1 MTKAMMKAAVY
12 HGPGDLRI
20 EEVPRPETGPRD
32 VVLRVDRVGV
42 CGSDLHVYRTGQF
55 GTGPGMIM
63 GHEFA
68 ATAVEVGDDVE
79 GARVGGRYTGF
90 TIGFCGE
97 CYWCEHGSP
106 RLCPELFSRYSGYG
120 KPGAM
125 AEFIR
130 IEDAEVG
137 SNLIEIPDGVSDEA
151 AAMAEPLGTAT
162 YSIHRAKPKGGDTVV
177 VIGAGPV
184 GLLLVQ
190 ALKATADVRVIVTE
204 MSEPRAHLAAEVGA
218 DHVLDARRPD
228 LLEAV
233 QELTGTGRWSF
244 GSGGMADIV
253 FDAAAAPPT
262 FEQALLFVRSQ
273 GTVCLVGVSEQPAT
287 VDPSLIVHKD
297 IRVIGVFGSSIP
309 HGMRLIADG
318 EVSVEALVSH
328 RFPLAEAAAAFETAA
343 GPTALK
349 VMLRPQDA
357 T

>member
-1 MTKAMMKAAVY
+1 MNATMKAAVY
-12 HGPGDLRI
+12 RGPKDLRV
-20 EEVPRPETGPRD
+20 EEVRRPSTGPKD
-32 VVLRVDRVGV
+32 VLLRVDRVGV

-63 GHEFA
+63 GHEFS
-68 ATAVEVGDDVE
+68 ATAVEIGAEVD
-79 GARVGGRYTGF
+79 GAREGGRYTGF

-106 RLCPELFSRYSGYG
+106 RLCPELFARYSGYG

-125 AEFIR
+125 AEFIK

-137 SNLIEIPDGVSDEA
+137 SNLIEIPEWVPDEA

-162 YSIHRAKPKGGDTVV
+162 YSIHRAQPRDGDSVI

-204 MSEPRAHLAAEVGA
+204 VSQARAQLASEVGA
-218 DHVLDARRPD
+218 DDVLDARRPD

-233 QELTGTGRWSF
+233 QQLTGVGRWSF

-262 FEQALLFVRSQ
+262 FGQALQFVRSQ
-273 GTVCLVGVSEQPAT
+273 GTVCLVGVSEQSSP
-287 VDPSLIVHKD
+287 VDTSLIVHKD
-297 IRVIGVFGSSIP
+297 VRVLGVFGSSIP
-309 HGMRLIADG
+309 HGMRLIAEG
-318 EVSVEALVSH
+318 KVSVESLISH
-328 RFPLAEAAAAFETAA
+328 RFPLSDVATAFETAA
-343 GPTALK
+343 GPTAVK
-349 VMLRPQDA
+349 VMLSPQEA